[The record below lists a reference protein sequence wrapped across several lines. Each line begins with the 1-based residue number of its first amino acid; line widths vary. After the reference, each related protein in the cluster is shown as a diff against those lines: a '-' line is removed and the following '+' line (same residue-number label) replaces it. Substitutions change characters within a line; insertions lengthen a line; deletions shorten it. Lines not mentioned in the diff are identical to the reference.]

1 MLYLLPTLRIEAV
14 RFNSRYKNDPGEI
27 LIGGDRCDVYA
38 KSADVCLGV
47 DDPNNDV
54 RVGLM
59 LDVTVELSDVAI
71 LTTDLEAHTLA
82 QEMYGNQAEAKK
94 ERLIEYLTDLA
105 LDTIRNSHDS
115 IGYETFV
122 PQKKVQ
128 RITMPSGTVNLA

>member
-1 MLYLLPTLRIEAV
+1 MLYLLPTLRIQGV
-14 RFNSRYKNDPGEI
+14 RFNGRYKNDPGEI

-38 KSADVCLGV
+38 KSADVYLGV
-47 DDPNNDV
+47 DDPNS
-54 RVGLM
+54 
-59 LDVTVELSDVAI
+59 DVTVELSDVAI

-128 RITMPSGTVNLA
+128 RITMPSGIINLA